1 VVVAVGSCR
10 TDPNVIRRCTAGP
23 LASSENRDRFEIP
36 PVEALA
42 FKSEQLVAQR
52 VLCAVDLS
60 CDVEQ
65 PLSTIRVR

>member
-1 VVVAVGSCR
+1 VPHGSERHQAVYRRSARVVREPRS
-10 TDPNVIRRCTAGP
+10 
-23 LASSENRDRFEIP
+23 LRDT
-36 PVEALA
+36 PVEVLA

-65 PLSTIRVR
+65 PLSTIRFR